1 MTLGMAGGM
10 TGGMTGGPVRDAA
23 WASGQIVELFT
34 RKKRGRDSTVHP
46 ETRMTV
52 ERTLERLTAL
62 GDGSGDHAARAAA
75 VPDVL
80 RVHRWLDEPTQPSEE
95 QAWAL
100 ADALQSL
107 WIRTANEEALD
118 EEYTRRTGAAPEAGM
133 SAERKRAWLR
143 RNYTSLQRAG
153 AHERA
158 RAALRAKYLR
168 LAGCLLI
175 LLVVAAA
182 AIALIATQDYATVSL
197 CALAGAV
204 GGALS
209 GARTLRDSHRLQDT
223 RSFQTWLWVQPI
235 VGAAVGLFLYALLE
249 SPVLALPGSD
259 DGGETSQAAA
269 RIVYAFLAGF
279 SEPWLLGVMD
289 RLGSTADKAATQA
302 VTTRQPGNPDN
313 PENPVS
319 SDATPIAPTPPTPT
333 RTLTQ
338 RPPMAEEPT

>member
-1 MTLGMAGGM
+1 MTSE
-10 TGGMTGGPVRDAA
+10 PVCDAA
-23 WASGQIVELFT
+23 WASGQIVELLT
-34 RKKRGRDSTVHP
+34 RKKRGRDSHVHP
-46 ETRMTV
+46 ETRTTV
-52 ERTLERLTAL
+52 ERILERLNAL
-62 GDGSGDHAARAAA
+62 GDGSGDDAARTAAL
-75 VPDVL
+75 PDVL
-80 RVHRWLDEPTQPSEE
+80 RVHRWLDTPTQPSEE

-118 EEYTRRTGAAPEAGM
+118 EEYTRRHGTPPNIGM

-168 LAGCLLI
+168 LAGVLLI
-175 LLVVAAA
+175 LLVVASGT
-182 AIALIATQDYATVSL
+182 IALIATKEYATISL

-209 GARTLRDSHRLQDT
+209 GARTLRDSNRIQDT

-235 VGAAVGLFLYALLE
+235 VGAAVGLFLYALLQ

-259 DGGETSQAAA
+259 DGSVESQAAA

-289 RLGSTADKAATQA
+289 RLG
-302 VTTRQPGNPDN
+302 
-313 PENPVS
+313 
-319 SDATPIAPTPPTPT
+319 
-333 RTLTQ
+333 RT
-338 RPPMAEEPT
+338 